1 MIKGKWI
8 LGNEDCTV
16 PVKIRSEV
24 FAGEFGLSGY
34 GANKED
40 NYAMHAVLY
49 DDSTPVASSRIYYDR
64 EKFLLDSICV
74 RRAYRGQQIG
84 DLLARL
90 TILRASEYAS
100 VMYIH
105 CFKEAADFFKRYG
118 FEQTGDA
125 DKIGRYPAVWLHAP
139 REKINLI
146 GKCGE
151 CMDCHGCKRGETV

>member
-8 LGNEDCTV
+8 LGNEDCSV

-24 FAGEFGLSGY
+24 FSKELGLSGY
-34 GANKED
+34 GPNKED
-40 NYAMHAVLY
+40 NYAMHAILF
-49 DDSTPVASSRIYYDR
+49 DDSTPVASSRIYFDG

-74 RRAYRGQQIG
+74 KRPYRNQQIG

-100 VMYIH
+100 TMYIH
-105 CFKEAADFFKRYG
+105 SFKSTAEFFKRYG
-118 FEQTGDA
+118 FKDA
-125 DKIGRYPAVWLHAP
+125 GVYDEIGSYPAVWLKAS
-139 REKINLI
+139 REEINFI

-151 CMDCHGCKRGETV
+151 CMDCHGCRRGDS